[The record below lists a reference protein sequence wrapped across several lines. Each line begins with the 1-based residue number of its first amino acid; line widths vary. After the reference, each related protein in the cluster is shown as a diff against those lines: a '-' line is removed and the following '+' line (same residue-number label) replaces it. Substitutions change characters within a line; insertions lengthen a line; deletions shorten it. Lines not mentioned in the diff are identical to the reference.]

1 MNEIVFEAKS
11 IGSMYG
17 YEVLYYKYLICISE
31 NIILFHPNRSEFPL
45 CVEQNVKEWKTV
57 WNLNEL
63 LVFILS

>member
-45 CVEQNVKEWKTV
+45 CVEQNDKQ
-57 WNLNEL
+57 
-63 LVFILS
+63 